1 MGCSK
6 RVGDKTLPMHTQ
18 LFAELELAGIAYC
31 LLRDADR
38 LDELAEGGEV
48 DLLVRAGQFA
58 ELRHLLQRL
67 GFARMPDRGYA
78 PHHFFINYDPSSDCW
93 LKLDVVTEIA
103 YGRPVKNLP
112 TDLAE
117 DCIRTRQSSGPTYIP
132 SPETEFITLLLHCLL
147 DKPDFEPHRQARLQ
161 TLCHQITNEDYMTE
175 QLAKYWLPDVRWK
188 QIAEQ
193 VESGNWSDLRLNRPA
208 VIAHLMRR
216 DPFGVRIRTFRS
228 KALRQFN
235 KYGALLRPTVPT
247 VALLGP
253 DGAGK
258 STLAQSIQ
266 ATSYFPARQVYM
278 GLYQKKTE
286 QSRASHLPGLGF
298 IQLLLTQ
305 WQRYL
310 SARLLQA
317 RGNLVIF
324 DRYPYDSR
332 LSLSKKLSW
341 PKKLRRWLLA
351 HACPSPD
358 LVLILDAPAET
369 LFARKG
375 EHTVPL
381 LERQRQS
388 YLKLQ
393 ASLPQASVLDTT
405 TGIEQLRRNAIA
417 LIWQFYADR
426 HSHH

>member
-1 MGCSK
+1 M
-6 RVGDKTLPMHTQ
+6 GDKTPPMHTKLLQ
-18 LFAELELAGIAYC
+18 VFTESDRAGIAYC

-48 DLLVRAGQFA
+48 DLLVQAGQFS
-58 ELRHLLQRL
+58 EFRHLLKRL
-67 GFARMPDRGYA
+67 GFARMQDRGYA
-78 PHHFFINYDPSSDCW
+78 PHHFFINYDQPSDTW
-93 LKLDVVTEIA
+93 LKLDVVTEIV
-103 YGRPVKNLP
+103 YGRPIKNLH
-112 TDLAE
+112 TELAR
-117 DCIRTRQSSGPTYIP
+117 DCIRTRQPNGPTYIP
-132 SPETEFITLLLHCLL
+132 SPENEFITLLLHCLL
-147 DKPDFEPHRQARLQ
+147 DKQDFEPHRQARLQ
-161 TLCHQITNEDYMTE
+161 TLCHQITDEDYMTE
-175 QLAKYWLPDVRWK
+175 QLTRYWSPDTRWK
-188 QIAEQ
+188 QIVEQ
-193 VESGNWSDLRLNRPA
+193 IESGNWASLRLKRSN
-208 VIAHLMRR
+208 VIAHLTRR
-216 DPFGVRIRTFRS
+216 DPLGVRVHTFRS
-228 KALRQFN
+228 RALRQFN
-235 KYGALLRPTVPT
+235 KYGALLRPNVPT

-278 GLYQKKTE
+278 GLYQKKAVKHHAR
-286 QSRASHLPGLGF
+286 QIPGFSF
-298 IQLLLTQ
+298 IHLLLTQ
-305 WQRYL
+305 WKRYL

-332 LSLSKKLSW
+332 LSSQTMLSW
-341 PKKLRRWLLA
+341 PKKLRRWALA

-381 LERQRQS
+381 LEHQRQS

-426 HSHH
+426 HSHQ